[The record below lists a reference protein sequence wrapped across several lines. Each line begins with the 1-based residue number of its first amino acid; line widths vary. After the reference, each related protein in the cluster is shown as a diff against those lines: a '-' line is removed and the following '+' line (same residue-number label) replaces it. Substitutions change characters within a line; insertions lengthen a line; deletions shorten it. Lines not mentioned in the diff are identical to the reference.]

1 MLSGLAGDRQ
11 RAFER
16 FLRAIPLA
24 NQDQIHSQ
32 VVVAVGGV
40 ILVVSSLVI
49 TDRLFQKA
57 NAFLRPFQKPASAGH
72 VAVNL
77 AEQEGGRMIADELQR
92 LSKVFQRRFLLTL
105 LDASGAQ
112 TEVRL
117 RKSAPIARLPITF
130 QRA

>member
-1 MLSGLAGDRQ
+1 MFSGLAGDRQ

-16 FLRAIPLA
+16 FLRPIPLA

-49 TDRLFQKA
+49 TDGLFEKA
-57 NAFLRPFQKPASAGH
+57 NAFLRSFHKPASAGH

-77 AEQEGGRMIADELQR
+77 TEQEGSRMIADQLQR
-92 LSKVFQRRFLLTL
+92 LAKVFQPPFVLTVM
-105 LDASGAQ
+105 D
-112 TEVRL
+112 V
-117 RKSAPIARLPITF
+117 
-130 QRA
+130 